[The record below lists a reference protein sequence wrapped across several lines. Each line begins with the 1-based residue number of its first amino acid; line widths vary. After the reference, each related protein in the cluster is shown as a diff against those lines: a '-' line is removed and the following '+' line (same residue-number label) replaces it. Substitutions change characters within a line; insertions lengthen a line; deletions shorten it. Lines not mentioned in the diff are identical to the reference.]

1 MASVKYTFA
10 FLEFLKMMCYVCVC
24 VLENMHLCAEDV
36 RSPGAVVTGSR
47 EALNVGVEIP
57 TLSLMTEQSG
67 ALNC

>member
-10 FLEFLKMMCYVCVC
+10 FLEFLKMMCYVCV
-24 VLENMHLCAEDV
+24 LENMHLCAEDV
-36 RSPGAVVTGSR
+36 RSPGAAVTGSR

-57 TLSLMTEQSG
+57 TLSLMTKQSG